1 MTGFDWATL
10 SAARN
15 ARIDAVPD
23 MVRHALRV
31 LEDLLEETDHAC
43 TFTLD
48 EAPPAAAGVA
58 ATVNLLLPQRCE
70 VAALA
75 PAQDWP
81 AVVGA
86 ALPGFF
92 VPSRQPQAWAP
103 PAAPR
108 VLAEALSAW
117 VVALLSRLWPAGAEA
132 WELTV
137 QSRDWYEAAYVDVVV
152 RTDDRVWLLHL
163 GVSD

>member
-15 ARIDAVPD
+15 ARLDAVPD

-31 LEDLLEETDHAC
+31 LEDVVEEADHAC

-48 EAPPAAAGVA
+48 AAPLAADGVT
-58 ATVNLLLPQRCE
+58 ATVNTLLPLRCE

-75 PAQDWP
+75 PVADWST
-81 AVVGA
+81 VVGA

-92 VPSRQPQAWAP
+92 VPTRQPQAWAAQ
-103 PAAPR
+103 AAPR
-108 VLAEALSAW
+108 VLADALAAW
-117 VVALLSRLWPAGAEA
+117 VVALLSRLWPAEAEA

-152 RTDDRVWLLHL
+152 RVDATVWLLHL

>member
-1 MTGFDWATL
+1 MTGFDWSTL

-31 LEDLLEETDHAC
+31 LEDLLEEADHAC

-48 EAPPAAAGVA
+48 EAPLAAAGVA
-58 ATVNLLLPQRCE
+58 ATVTTLLPQRCE

-75 PAQDWP
+75 PVPDWST
-81 AVVGA
+81 VVGA

-92 VPSRQPQAWAP
+92 VPSRQPQAWSGQAP
-103 PAAPR
+103 PWL
-108 VLAEALSAW
+108 LADALAAW
-117 VVALLSRLWPAGAEA
+117 VVALLWRLWPAGCEA

-137 QSRDWYEAAYVDVVV
+137 QARDWYEAAYIDVVV
-152 RTDDRVWLLHL
+152 SVDGRVWLLHL